1 MPGGNG
7 TYYGRV
13 SGRLRTERAGVARLP
28 LSIAAAVLTVA
39 LTACTADEPSP
50 VGVAEVSRATVEEV
64 VEAPGTVVAR
74 ATATISSPAT
84 GTVATLAVVE
94 GEQVE
99 AGQVLATIDSPQ
111 ARRQLEQA
119 LEADAQAAEAADLA
133 MPGVDLSDQQREA
146 RKAAQ
151 QGFADARAAAER
163 IPDAALRQQALE
175 SLLNSQAQYD
185 LAVAQADALVR
196 QVQAGIGSVAAAVG
210 SLSQAQRLQ
219 TQVAVAASQRMVDSL
234 TITSPIAGTVSL
246 TASGSSGGEA
256 GALQLPPG
264 LEGQAREL
272 LGDGAQELLGSGS
285 TAPRV
290 EGLLAV
296 GTPVSSG
303 TAILTVTDTSTLSVV
318 AEIDETDVLLVRP
331 GVSAEIE
338 LDAVPGASYTAS
350 VVSIDPA
357 PTSSGQGGVGFTAR
371 MTLSEGEAADG
382 GPAAAPLP
390 GMSAIVALAVLTAEN
405 VVAVPAAAVVR
416 DGERD
421 AVYVIERDGE
431 EQVSVRREVS
441 TGAQGADNVEITS
454 GLRAGERIVVSGTDR
469 VLDGQ
474 PLP

>member
-1 MPGGNG
+1 M
-7 TYYGRV
+7 V
-13 SGRLRTERAGVARLP
+13 IAVVLAG
-28 LSIAAAVLTVA
+28 
-39 LTACTADEPSP
+39 CTSDEPSP

-64 VEAPGTVVAR
+64 VEAPGTVTAR
-74 ATATISSPAT
+74 ATATLSSPAT
-84 GTVATLAVVE
+84 GTVATLAVTE

-99 AGQVLATIDSPQ
+99 AGQVLATIDSPP

-119 LEADAQAAEAADLA
+119 LEADAQAAEAAVVPVPSADLT
-133 MPGVDLSDQQREA
+133 DQQHEA
-146 RKAAQ
+146 RRAAQ
-151 QGFADARAAAER
+151 QGFADARAAAEQ
-163 IPDAALRQQALE
+163 IPDEALRQQALE
-175 SLLNSQAQYD
+175 SLRGSQAQYD

-196 QVQAGIGSVAAAVG
+196 QVQAGIGSVAQAVG

-219 TQVAVAASQRMVDSL
+219 TRAAVAASQRVVDSL
-234 TITSPIAGTVSL
+234 TITAPIAGTVSL
-246 TASGSSGGEA
+246 TSSGGVG
-256 GALQLPPG
+256 GARAPQLPPG

-272 LGDGAQELLGSGS
+272 LGDGAQELFGAGSS
-285 TAPRV
+285 APRV
-290 EGLLAV
+290 DGLLAV

-390 GMSAIVALAVLTAEN
+390 GMSAIVRLAVLTAEN

-416 DGERD
+416 DGVRD
-421 AVYVIERDGE
+421 AVYVVERDGE
-431 EQVSVRREVS
+431 DQVSVRRDVS
-441 TGAQGADNVEITS
+441 TGAQGTEDVEITS
-454 GLRAGERIVVSGTDR
+454 GLRTGERIVVSGTDR